1 MSVGDRSAP
10 PAFLDEVCQWP
21 RQAVFE
27 EAHPGAEF
35 SRAGGMHVAYVP
47 LTRGGYTVVRGSL
60 REVLDAMDD
69 FFRSSG

>member
-1 MSVGDRSAP
+1 MSAGDRSAP

-21 RQAVFE
+21 RQAAFE

-47 LTRGGYTVVRGSL
+47 LRRGGYTVVRGSL
-60 REVLDAMDD
+60 KEVLDAMDD